1 MLMAGPALL
10 LSGLTLRASRAF
22 SCVCA
27 RWPWRGGAGC
37 LGKGALLWRGRVW
50 EVWGVCVC
58 VCFGAGGGF
67 GVALHV
73 GEIAACKVWCFL
85 LLLLLIS
92 LVVSCISRH

>member
-27 RWPWRGGAGC
+27 RWPWRGRGGL
-37 LGKGALLWRGRVW
+37 LGKGGVAVEGAGLGGV
-50 EVWGVCVC
+50 GCVCVC
-58 VCFGAGGGF
+58 VCFGVGGGF

-73 GEIAACKVWCFL
+73 GEIATCKVWCF
-85 LLLLLIS
+85 LLLLIS